1 MRDYVEN
8 IFYTEDEFE
17 EIQANFN
24 GKAEFENGLIYLSSN
39 TSRRHNVIL
48 NNINTYLTLYFRG
61 KNCRSY
67 TEQIEVILKNEN
79 DIKKYKPDIFV
90 MCDNARQVGESFV
103 TAPKIIF
110 EILSK
115 STSRIDKGAKYYAYE
130 KYGVLEYNIVDQNGF
145 IVQHT
150 LVDGLYEITNTFKKG
165 DKYVSS
171 VFTDLNVD
179 IDLIFNE

>member
-1 MRDYVEN
+1 MRNYIEN

-24 GKAEFENGLIYLSSN
+24 GKAEYDNGVIYLSSN
-39 TSRRHNVIL
+39 TSQKHNIIL
-48 NNINTYLTLYFRG
+48 NNINAYLTLYFRG
-61 KNCRSY
+61 KDCRSY
-67 TEQIEVILKNEN
+67 TEQIEVIFKSEN

-90 MCDNARQVGESFV
+90 MCGNVEQKGESFL

-115 STSRIDKGAKYYAYE
+115 STSKIDRGAKYYTYE

-150 LVDGLYEITNTFKKG
+150 LIDGAYEITNTFKKG
-165 DKYVSS
+165 DKYISS
-171 VFTDLNVD
+171 IFTDLI
-179 IDLIFNE
+179 IDVGFIFSE